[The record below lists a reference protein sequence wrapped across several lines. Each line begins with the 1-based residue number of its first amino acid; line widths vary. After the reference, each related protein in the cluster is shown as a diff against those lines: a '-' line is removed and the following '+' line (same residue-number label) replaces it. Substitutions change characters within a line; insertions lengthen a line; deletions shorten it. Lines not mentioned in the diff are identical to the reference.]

1 VRWIAAGVVWALAV
15 WLVLEVIV
23 YAWLQLR

>member
-1 VRWIAAGVVWALAV
+1 MRWIAAGVVWALAV